1 MYKFYLFFS
10 VKAVSTNFAWFESD
24 GSHHIV
30 ETMIP
35 QRSKVQ
41 LFADLVEHQLAQLG
55 KGLALQGHTA
65 SDELRILVHRVETG
79 KDAQRLH
86 LLVHSAC
93 DQIHFGVG
101 TGEVQVF
108 TSVL

>member
-41 LFADLVEHQLAQLG
+41 LFADLVEHLMVVMGIRVCVVFQNRFCHSTFPFLD
-55 KGLALQGHTA
+55 HTA
-65 SDELRILVHRVETG
+65 G
-79 KDAQRLH
+79 
-86 LLVHSAC
+86 
-93 DQIHFGVG
+93 DQIHFGFG

-108 TSVL
+108 TSV

>member
-1 MYKFYLFFS
+1 MYKLYLFFS

-41 LFADLVEHQLAQLG
+41 LFADLVEHLMVDMGIRVCVVFQDCFRHGSLPFLD
-55 KGLALQGHTA
+55 HTA
-65 SDELRILVHRVETG
+65 G
-79 KDAQRLH
+79 
-86 LLVHSAC
+86 
-93 DQIHFGVG
+93 DQIHFGFG

-108 TSVL
+108 ADV

>member
-1 MYKFYLFFS
+1 MYKLYLFFS

-41 LFADLVEHQLAQLG
+41 LFADLVEHLMVVMGIRVCVVFQDCFRHGSFPLLD
-55 KGLALQGHTA
+55 HTA
-65 SDELRILVHRVETG
+65 GDQRYLHPYNNGGHAGRI
-79 KDAQRLH
+79 
-86 LLVHSAC
+86 C
-93 DQIHFGVG
+93 
-101 TGEVQVF
+101 
-108 TSVL
+108 TSFAPLSYRNWVV